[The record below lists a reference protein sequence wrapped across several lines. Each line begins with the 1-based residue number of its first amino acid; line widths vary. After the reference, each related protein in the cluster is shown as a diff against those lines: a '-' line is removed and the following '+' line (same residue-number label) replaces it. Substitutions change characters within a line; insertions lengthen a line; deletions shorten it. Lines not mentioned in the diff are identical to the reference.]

1 MKKKYWTVFVAC
13 CIAPL
18 VIVGCS
24 LNHFKVEKDK
34 DNKTKTV
41 MYPLTERQCLM
52 RAMYFESNRT
62 SREGMIAVGTVV
74 MNRVNSTAYPKTICG
89 VVGQYKQFAPGVL
102 TRSMDEP
109 ASVARVKE
117 AADAVLRG
125 ERDKKVKN
133 AMFFHTAGLTFP
145 YTNMYYVRVAGGNA
159 FYEKRSRNGSRQI
172 PANNRPY
179 DVAYAFAQERSG
191 NVQSFI
197 GAGLGSKAIKIE
209 AKEKERHN
217 ASSTVKV
224 AQVNKVHT
232 TSFVVAQL
240 DRIPIP
246 TSAPRRIDKREETK
260 TVVAY
265 AVPSSD
271 QLNAI
276 VAVLEERYRSR

>member
-1 MKKKYWTVFVAC
+1 MKKNRWTVFVTC
-13 CIAPL
+13 CVAPL
-18 VIVGCS
+18 VIVGCAS
-24 LNHFKVEKDK
+24 NHFDVRKVNDEK
-34 DNKTKTV
+34 KTKTV

-102 TRSMDEP
+102 TRPMTEP
-109 ASVARVKE
+109 ASVARVRE

-133 AMFFHTAGLTFP
+133 AMFFHTAGLSFP
-145 YTNMYYVRVAGGNA
+145 YKNMHYVRVAGGNA
-159 FYEKRSRNGSRQI
+159 FYEKRARDGSLQV

-191 NVQSFI
+191 NAPSFMD
-197 GAGLGSKAIKIE
+197 AGLASKEIKAEKKQNTSASIE
-209 AKEKERHN
+209 
-217 ASSTVKV
+217 V
-224 AQVNKVHT
+224 AQANKAPT
-232 TSFVVAQL
+232 TPFVMAQL
-240 DRIPIP
+240 DKVPIP
-246 TSAPRRIDKREETK
+246 TYAPNRTDKKEETK
-260 TVVAY
+260 HVVAY
-265 AVPSSD
+265 AMPSSD

-276 VAVLEERYRSR
+276 VTVLEERYRSR